1 MFYKNEGVTERI
13 LRIALGVGLISYGVW
28 VSGTY
33 WSNYTIPTYQIP
45 CWEWN
50 NFISHGCIIERG
62 FIVAV
67 TGIIPIISGIIGWCP
82 LKSLLGLK
90 IKKNY

>member
-33 WSNYTIPTYQIP
+33 WSNYTIP
-45 CWEWN
+45 
-50 NFISHGCIIERG
+50 
-62 FIVAV
+62 
-67 TGIIPIISGIIGWCP
+67 
-82 LKSLLGLK
+82 L
-90 IKKNY
+90 